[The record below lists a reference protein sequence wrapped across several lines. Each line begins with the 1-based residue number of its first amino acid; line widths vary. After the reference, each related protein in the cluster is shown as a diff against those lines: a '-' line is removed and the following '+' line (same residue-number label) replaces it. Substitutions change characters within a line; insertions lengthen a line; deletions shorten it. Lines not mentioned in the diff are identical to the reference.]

1 MSETIYSKDTS
12 GTTDIKHESI
22 VNILQNHPY
31 YNPFLSIIY
40 WENPIQTGI
49 ILVVGNLIFFLLN
62 SGGCT
67 LFSILSTLFLILMFA
82 SFCYVNIPALRNIAQ
97 PLLVRSGWTGKDL
110 SVSTEL
116 MTKHVETALQLQEAA
131 RLYISEIVYF
141 SDQQKSLK
149 AAVVALTLFIIGSW
163 FSDVT
168 ILHLNFLVLMVWPRI
183 YRSYQTEIDRFVSLA
198 LGKLQEKVVPLL
210 DKLPPPIKEKVS
222 VYFKQKQ
229 E

>member
-1 MSETIYSKDTS
+1 MSETIYTKDTS
-12 GTTDIKHESI
+12 GSTTDIKHESI

-31 YNPFLSIIY
+31 YSPFLSIIY
-40 WENPIQTGI
+40 WENPILTGK

-67 LFSILSTLFLILMFA
+67 LFSILSTTFLILMFV

-97 PLLVRSGWTGKDL
+97 PLLSGFNGKDL
-110 SVSTEL
+110 SISTEL
-116 MTKHVETALQLQEAA
+116 MTKHVETALHLQEAT
-131 RLYISEIVYF
+131 RLYISEIIYF

-168 ILHLNFLVLMVWPRI
+168 ILHLNFLVLMIWPRL
-183 YRSYQTEIDRFVSLA
+183 YKSYQVEIDRFVSLA
-198 LGKLQEKVVPLL
+198 LGKLQEKVIPLL

-222 VYFKQKQ
+222 VYFKHKQ